1 MKKYFVLSVFIMLI
15 GAFTNV
21 QGQNSVTPDKG
32 ELVHGNVRLSNY
44 ERGCLITDNDMK
56 HWTQYP
62 VPLKVEDFKWAAS
75 KQAYAGH
82 VAERNGKYYW
92 FVSTNWCGIGVAVSD
107 KITGPYKAA
116 LG

>member
-1 MKKYFVLSVFIMLI
+1 MAFAGRDQNGNQSGYVMKDWLVFS
-15 GAFTNV
+15 T
-21 QGQNSVTPDKG
+21 T
-32 ELVHGNVRLSNY
+32 
-44 ERGCLITDNDMK
+44 DMK

-92 FVSTNWCGIGVAVSD
+92 YVSTNWCGIGVAVSD
-107 KITGPYKAA
+107 KITGPYKDAFRQAA
-116 LG
+116 AHQQRLFRFPPQLGLYRSCRIRR